1 MCTVIII
8 IITIVIFTVKMA
20 QARKEFVED
29 LKIFTTWFL
38 LKFNSSISRAKNI
51 GWHVDVNVNPN
62 DCKCKCVLM

>member
-29 LKIFTTWFL
+29 LKIFNNAVPFQL
-38 LKFNSSISRAKNI
+38 NFSYY
-51 GWHVDVNVNPN
+51 
-62 DCKCKCVLM
+62 

>member
-29 LKIFTTWFL
+29 LKIFNNMVPFQL
-38 LKFNSSISRAKNI
+38 NFSYY
-51 GWHVDVNVNPN
+51 
-62 DCKCKCVLM
+62 

>member
-29 LKIFTTWFL
+29 LKIFNNMVPFQL
-38 LKFNSSISRAKNI
+38 YFSYY
-51 GWHVDVNVNPN
+51 
-62 DCKCKCVLM
+62 

>member
-29 LKIFTTWFL
+29 L
-38 LKFNSSISRAKNI
+38 NI
-51 GWHVDVNVNPN
+51 LNNKVPFQLNFSY
-62 DCKCKCVLM
+62 